1 MHAELHDMRTS
12 SRTSDGAANGL
23 RILRFPDVVTKTG
36 LSKSAIYGRIRSCE
50 FPVPVP
56 LGPRAVGFVEHEV
69 EDWLERLIRRSRKEA
84 GQPCKANLIKGA
96 HVTT

>member
-1 MHAELHDMRTS
+1 MHAELSHTRPS
-12 SRTSDGAANGL
+12 GSGL

-36 LSKSAIYGRIRSCE
+36 LSKSAIYERIRSSE

-69 EDWLERLIRRSRKEA
+69 EGWLEQLIGHSR
-84 GQPCKANLIKGA
+84 NHLMGA
-96 HVTT
+96 PQGAVQ

>member
-1 MHAELHDMRTS
+1 MHAELTDTRPGS
-12 SRTSDGAANGL
+12 NGL

-36 LSKSAIYGRIRSCE
+36 LSKSAIYGRIRSSE

-69 EDWLERLIRRSRKEA
+69 EGWLEQLIDHSRNHLVGA
-84 GQPCKANLIKGA
+84 TQGTGQ
-96 HVTT
+96 